1 MRKLM
6 IGILC
11 LPLGVYNMSKPSI
24 DVINTKILVKKSN
37 VLHVKASFYNPE
49 LNQTDSF
56 PLETASGRIIDT
68 NKLRQ
73 GKLKWVA
80 LSRSLLRRFGGH
92 FRYGDSITIKNAG
105 VLNGKYMVVD
115 CMGPQY
121 KYKVDILV
129 HRKFNSKLRLKNKIH
144 ISW

>member
-1 MRKLM
+1 MF
-6 IGILC
+6 GILC
-11 LPLGVYNMSKPSI
+11 LPLGVYNMDKPNVYI
-24 DVINTKILVKKSN
+24 VNEQPLIKKTNS
-37 VLHVKASFYNPE
+37 LYIKASFYNPD

-80 LSRSLLRRFGGH
+80 LSRPLLKRFGGR
-92 FRYGDSITIKNAG
+92 FRYGDSIIINNAG

-129 HRKFNSKLRLKNKIH
+129 HRKFNTKLRLKKKIH